1 VPLGAAAVVP
11 PASADA
17 PVALPVNAAAD
28 RATPVRRT
36 PRRTI
41 IVVLPENNS
50 ECPEMLAQRVP
61 NAPEDTEVIVVC
73 AGQPA
78 NLPAMQRTLGYAQL
92 MLAPAGTIIEELRVL
107 ALAQASGDIVTLVSG
122 AESQP
127 NAVVD
132 RGLARP

>member
-1 VPLGAAAVVP
+1 
-11 PASADA
+11 
-17 PVALPVNAAAD
+17 
-28 RATPVRRT
+28 
-36 PRRTI
+36 
-41 IVVLPENNS
+41 
-50 ECPEMLAQRVP
+50 MLAQRVP

-78 NLPAMQRTLGYAQL
+78 NLPAMQRTLRYAQL
-92 MLAPAGTIIEELRVL
+92 MLAPAGTTIEELRVL